1 MTQSSVPSPHRS
13 PLPLEG
19 YRVIDFGWVIA
30 GPIVGAILA
39 DMGAEVIKVES
50 RRRLDASRRGRPIT
64 GEHIDRGDRGEE
76 PDLIPLFHAINR
88 NKLSIA
94 IDLTHS
100 QAPPLLKD
108 LITRSDV
115 VVENFTPHV
124 LRGIGLHYEALCE
137 VKPDL
142 IMLSLSAAGQ
152 TGPWREISAYAP
164 SITSLAGLEGLVGY
178 PDGPVLGMPG
188 LNFSDPTAGLLGAY
202 AVMAALC
209 HRQRTGQG
217 QYIDMSQMEALTG
230 LAVEAIL
237 DYMLNNRVRTPQG
250 NRHPYMAPHGVYPCQ
265 GEDQWVA
272 LAVGSDAAWLAFC
285 RALGDP
291 GWTQDR
297 RCADGYRRVRHR
309 TWLDQQVA
317 AWTRMR
323 SASDATALLRTVGIA
338 VAPVMGIAQ
347 QFADPHYRARQVYV
361 EIEHPRVGVE
371 TIYNV
376 PWKLSATPGAVCRPA
391 PSLGEHN
398 TYVLGELLGLSQEDI
413 ERLQGAGVL
422 T

>member
-1 MTQSSVPSPHRS
+1 VTQSSVLNPHHS

-19 YRVIDFGWVIA
+19 YRVVDFGWVIA

-50 RRRLDASRRGRPIT
+50 RRRLDASRRGRPIA
-64 GEHIDRGDRGEE
+64 GGHIDRGDRGEE

-94 IDLTHS
+94 IDLTHP
-100 QAPPLLKD
+100 QAPHVLKD
-108 LITRSDV
+108 LIARSDV

-124 LRGIGLHYEALCE
+124 LRSFGLHYEALCE

-152 TGPWREISAYAP
+152 TGPLCDISAYAP
-164 SITSLAGLEGLVGY
+164 SVTSLAGLEGLVGY
-178 PDGPVLGMPG
+178 PDGPILGMPG

-202 AVMAALC
+202 AVMAALS

-217 QYIDMSQMEALTG
+217 QYIDMSQIEVLTG

-237 DYMLNNRVRTPQG
+237 DYTLNSRVRTPQG
-250 NRHPYMAPHGVYPCQ
+250 NQHPYMAPHGVYPCQ

-272 LAVGSDAAWLAFC
+272 LAVGSEAEWLAFG
-285 RALGDP
+285 RGLGDP
-291 GWTQDR
+291 GWTRDA
-297 RCADGYRRVRHR
+297 RCTDGYRRVRHR

-317 AWTRMR
+317 AWTRKH
-323 SASDATALLRTVGIA
+323 SASDVSACLRAAGVA

-376 PWKLSATPGAVCRPA
+376 PWKLSATPGTVRRPA
-391 PSLGEHN
+391 PSLGQHHI
-398 TYVLGELLGLSQEDI
+398 YVFRELLGLSQEDI
-413 ERLQGAGVL
+413 ERLLGAGVF

>member
-1 MTQSSVPSPHRS
+1 VTQSSVLSPHHS

-30 GPIVGAILA
+30 GPIVGAIRA

-64 GEHIDRGDRGEE
+64 GEHIDRGDRGED

-88 NKLSIA
+88 NKLSIT
-94 IDLTHS
+94 IDLTHPH
-100 QAPPLLKD
+100 APQLLRD
-108 LITRSDV
+108 LIARSDV

-124 LRGIGLHYEALCE
+124 LRRVGLDYEALCE

-164 SITSLAGLEGLVGY
+164 SITSLAGLDGLVGY
-178 PDGPVLGMPG
+178 SDGPVLGMPS

-237 DYMLNNRVRTPQG
+237 DYTLNNRVRTPQG
-250 NRHPYMAPHGVYPCQ
+250 NRHPYMRRMGCIPAKV
-265 GEDQWVA
+265 
-272 LAVGSDAAWLAFC
+272 
-285 RALGDP
+285 RIN
-291 GWTQDR
+291 GW
-297 RCADGYRRVRHR
+297 
-309 TWLDQQVA
+309 
-317 AWTRMR
+317 R
-323 SASDATALLRTVGIA
+323 S
-338 VAPVMGIAQ
+338 P
-347 QFADPHYRARQVYV
+347 
-361 EIEHPRVGVE
+361 
-371 TIYNV
+371 
-376 PWKLSATPGAVCRPA
+376 
-391 PSLGEHN
+391 
-398 TYVLGELLGLSQEDI
+398 
-413 ERLQGAGVL
+413 
-422 T
+422 